1 MNDLEVRL
9 PHGLSAEEMRLRIDR
24 AVVVAREQYAET
36 VGPIEAEW
44 AGEVMTVRFS
54 TMGMAFNGE
63 VESLPLELVVR
74 VRLPMMASLFAGRI
88 REGIEERLGKLIAS

>member
-9 PHGLSAEEMRLRIDR
+9 PHGLSNEEMRVRLDH
-24 AVVVAREQYAET
+24 AVVVAREQYVDT

-44 AGEVMTVRFS
+44 AGEVMNVRFS
-54 TMGMAFNGE
+54 TMGMAFSGE
-63 VESLPLELVVR
+63 VESLPRELVVR

-88 REGIEERLGKLIAS
+88 REGIEERLGRLVAS